1 MTDPREWTLDHL
13 TSGTWDVLVVGA
25 GIIGSRVAY
34 DAARLGLRVVLVD
47 AGDFG
52 GATSSASSKL
62 IHGGLRYMATG
73 QLGLVRAAQRERHL
87 LLKRLAP
94 HLVRPMPMVLVEP
107 GGYPWPLF
115 AAGLVGYR
123 AVAGRG
129 AGRPRFISAKRAR
142 TLVPG
147 VDFTPFPHLTELPEA
162 QTNDSRLTLAT
173 VKAAAR
179 AGATVVNHIE
189 VVALDRRG
197 TRLVGAVLQDH
208 QSSRFLPLRCRAV
221 VNASGPWVDRVR
233 VLEDAHARPCSRLSK
248 GVNALLPLP
257 VGWQGAVAYS
267 GDPARGATF
276 AVPWEGSLLLG
287 VTDHEFMGDP
297 ADVAP
302 TDADVAELV
311 ASAEAFLP
319 ARMLRGAHRA
329 RAIAGLRVLPSRN
342 GTTARLSRDHLLS
355 VGPAGMVSVAGGKL
369 TTHRLIALDALRHLP
384 VDIRPRRLRLSD
396 APLPG
401 AGLTVVPDCLIEDPE
416 VSDHLLHHYGSEVSS
431 LVRYA
436 DVDDRALDRIHP
448 AGPDVWAQAY
458 FAFDSEWA
466 LTTDDVVRRRTTLE
480 ARGLVTHSIRR
491 QIEALAARPATVT
504 PFAA

>member
-1 MTDPREWTLDHL
+1 MTPTRECTLDHL

-34 DAARLGLRVVLVD
+34 DAARLGLRVALVD

-52 GATSSASSKL
+52 GATSSASSKF
-62 IHGGLRYMATG
+62 IHGGLRYLATG
-73 QLGLVRAAQRERHL
+73 QIGLVRAAQRERHL

-94 HLVRPMPMVLVEP
+94 HLVRPMPMILVEP

-115 AAGLVGYR
+115 AAGLFGYQ

-129 AGRPRFISAKRAR
+129 TRRPRFISAERAR

-147 VDFTPFPHLTELPEA
+147 VDFTPFPHLAELPEA
-162 QTNDSRLTLAT
+162 QTNDGRLTLAT

-179 AGATVVNHIE
+179 AGATVVNRLEI
-189 VVALDRRG
+189 VALDRRG
-197 TRLVGAVLQDH
+197 TRLVGAVLRDH
-208 QSSRFLPLRCRAV
+208 QSLRFFPLRCRAV

-233 VLEDAHARPCSRLSK
+233 ALEDAHAGPSARLSK

-257 VGWQGAVAYS
+257 EGWRAAVAYS

-287 VTDHEFMGDP
+287 VTDHEFTGDP

-302 TDADVAELV
+302 TDADVSELV
-311 ASAEAFLP
+311 TSAEAFLP
-319 ARMLRGAHRA
+319 ARMLRLAQRSRA
-329 RAIAGLRVLPSRN
+329 FAGLRVLPGKD
-342 GTTARLSRDHLLS
+342 GTTARLSRNHLLS
-355 VGPAGMVSVAGGKL
+355 VGPAGMISVAGGKL

-384 VDIRPRRLRLSD
+384 HDVRPRRLSLSD
-396 APLPG
+396 LPLPG
-401 AGLTVVPDCLIEDPE
+401 AELAAVPDCLAEDSE
-416 VSDHLLHHYGSEVSS
+416 LSAHLLHHYGGEVRS

-436 DVDDRALDRIHP
+436 DVDDRALERVHP
-448 AGPDVWAQAY
+448 AGPDVWAQVY

-466 LTTDDVVRRRTTLE
+466 LTVDDVVRRRTTLE
-480 ARGLVTHSIRR
+480 ARGLVTPSIRR
-491 QIEALAARPATVT
+491 QIEALAARSVGVAPL
-504 PFAA
+504 AA